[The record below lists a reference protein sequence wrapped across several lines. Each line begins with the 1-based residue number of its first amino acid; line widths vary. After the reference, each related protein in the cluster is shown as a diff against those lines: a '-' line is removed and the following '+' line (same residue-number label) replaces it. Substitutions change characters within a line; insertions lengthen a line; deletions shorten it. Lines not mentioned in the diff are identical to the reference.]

1 MYLLY
6 GPLFLFVVVDQID
19 AANSAETCLLAD
31 SIQEEGI
38 RLDNEP
44 CGLGCFTKVRAQ
56 RHASTVAALS
66 TLPNSQVQIKV
77 TVKRLPN

>member
-1 MYLLY
+1 LLY
-6 GPLFLFVVVDQID
+6 GPLFLFVVVDRID

-44 CGLGCFTKVRAQ
+44 CVRLFYE
-56 RHASTVAALS
+56 SMCTVAALS
-66 TLPNSQVQIKV
+66 TLPNSQVQI
-77 TVKRLPN
+77 N